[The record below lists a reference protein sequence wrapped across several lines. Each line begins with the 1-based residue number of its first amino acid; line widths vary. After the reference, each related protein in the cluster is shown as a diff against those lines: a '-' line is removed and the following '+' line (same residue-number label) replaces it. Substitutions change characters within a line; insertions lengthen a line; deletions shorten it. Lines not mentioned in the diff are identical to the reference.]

1 MIRSICLIHLLTGY
15 LVAGATLFFTA
26 EPLWAWEAGTKIGFD
41 SNINQSVDEEEAD
54 SYVTG
59 YGLYRWEA
67 VEASPFIWNATA
79 SVEGTA
85 YADFTDL
92 NHVAA
97 TIAPGVIYRPCGRWD
112 VGFYAFLEAKGVDDE
127 DQSAVTLGGKVNLN
141 QQWGW
146 DVYTGEYY
154 LFTDSHA
161 EADTYSFTEHA
172 FGAFVGRNWTPG
184 SFGEIGYEY
193 SRGDSFRAVDT
204 ETEMSSGQGAGRHG
218 ARRRYSQAFGTDVIR
233 ETVDQH
239 IIGADLG
246 FDVTATLFL
255 LASYSYTTAKG
266 DLGTSTSHSGF
277 IGMGYVF

>member
-141 QQWGW
+141 QQLGN

-154 LFTDSHA
+154 LLTDSHA

-172 FGAFVGRNWTPG
+172 LGAFLGVKWTPWL
-184 SFGEIGYEY
+184 FAEIAYEFAH
-193 SRGDSFRAVDT
+193 GDAFRAVASEA
-204 ETEMSSGQGAGRHG
+204 ETQSAEGSS
-218 ARRRYSQAFGTDVIR
+218 RRMTHRRFSEAFGTDVIR
-233 ETVDQH
+233 ESVDRH
-239 IIGADLG
+239 AIGANVGLDL
-246 FDVTATLFL
+246 TTSLFL
-255 LASYSYTTAKG
+255 LVSYTYTTAKG
-266 DLGTSTSHSGF
+266 DLGTSTSHAGS
-277 IGMGYVF
+277 IGIGYEF